1 MKMNSFLLLQL
12 ALEKQW
18 VENFVIFLRKKLF
31 SACES
36 GNFCTFAVALFGNVS
51 EKAV

>member
-18 VENFVIFLRKKLF
+18 VENFVIFLKKKVV
-31 SACES
+31 
-36 GNFCTFAVALFGNVS
+36 FCL
-51 EKAV
+51 